1 MLQQVSPWKQLVGW
15 VGIVDLRAEKGFS
28 GHVDQMNKLRPVKVS
43 DLIVPYLGMA
53 ELRPEPKNTEF

>member
-1 MLQQVSPWKQLVGW
+1 MVGW
-15 VGIVDLRAEKGFS
+15 VGIIDLRAEKGFG

-53 ELRPEPKNTEF
+53 ELRPKPKNTEF